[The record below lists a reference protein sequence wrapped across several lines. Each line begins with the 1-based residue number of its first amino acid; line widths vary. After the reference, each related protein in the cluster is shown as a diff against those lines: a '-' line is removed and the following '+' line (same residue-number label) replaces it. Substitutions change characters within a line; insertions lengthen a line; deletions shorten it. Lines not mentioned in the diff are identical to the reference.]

1 MVFVPSNEDKM
12 QQIFQSF
19 ELDLERM
26 TGLGTEALSKLNLPK
41 AGIALR
47 DALVFEGYTVLE
59 SSGSFNGVATG
70 VIVGGSIETSEVT
83 AHTRANIYAC
93 EAFLGKIFIVSSGI
107 ISSNGFQNNL

>member
-70 VIVGGSIETSEVT
+70 VIVGGSIETMNPKQDFYEL
-83 AHTRANIYAC
+83 AQK
-93 EAFLGKIFIVSSGI
+93 LGLFYQYGAYYTKRE
-107 ISSNGFQNNL
+107 